1 MLTNYQRVV
10 MSKLTNEGAVVRTS
24 NRGCYRVSLYY
35 PNGDS
40 ETLRKDTANAL
51 LLKGYIGYSCRV
63 EDTYT
68 ELVAT
73 DKGY

>member
-1 MLTNYQRVV
+1 MLTNYQREI
-10 MSKLTNEGAVVRTS
+10 MSKLTRDGAVVRTT
-24 NRGCYRVSLYY
+24 NRSSYRVSLCY

-51 LLKGYIGYSCRV
+51 LLKGYLGYSGRV